1 MTNPK
6 GASFER
12 LVADYLNDKL
22 VGIDHNRGV
31 DRQIRT
37 GAKDKGDIRG
47 VYVYGRPLAIEC
59 KNTNRLNLS
68 GFVDEAEIERGNAD
82 AVAGVV
88 VHKRRGR
95 GKASMG
101 EQYVTMTLADLVA
114 LLTGERPVDK

>member
-12 LVADYLNDKL
+12 LVADWLNEKL
-22 VGIDHNRGV
+22 VGVDYNRGV

-47 VYVYGRPLAIEC
+47 VYVYGRPLVIEC
-59 KNTNRLNLS
+59 KNTNRLDLS
-68 GFVDEAEIERGNAD
+68 GFVNETEIERGNAD
-82 AVAGVV
+82 ALAGVV
-88 VHKRRGR
+88 VHKRRGK
-95 GKASMG
+95 GKAAMG